1 MLDLNNVFGI
11 ERVNGV
17 WVIKNF
23 TPSRNA
29 HTYDSVAGKT
39 GTLYILECGEF
50 CKIGMTTDF
59 DRRFKNIEA
68 GMPFDVK
75 RVATRS
81 VPLAGLA
88 YAEAWMHKQFWHVR
102 AKNEWF
108 RVTPAEART
117 AFPKAVRIAEI
128 YARQCREWFQAE
140 EARARTPEGIE
151 SARKEFVRIYGVDPD
166 VAREQK
172 LGPWA
177 EAA

>member
-1 MLDLNNVFGI
+1 MLDLNNVFGV

-29 HTYDSVAGKT
+29 HTYDSVAGKA
-39 GTLYILECGEF
+39 GTLYIVECGEF

-59 DRRFKNIEA
+59 ERRFKNIEA
-68 GMPFDVK
+68 GMPYDVK
-75 RVATRS
+75 RVAIRS

-88 YAEAWMHKQFWHVR
+88 YAEAWMHKQFWPVR

-108 RVTPAEART
+108 KVSAQEAK
-117 AFPKAVRIAEI
+117 AIFPKAVRVAQV
-128 YARQCREWFQAE
+128 YDRQCREWFHAE
-140 EARARTPEGIE
+140 EARVRTPEEIE
-151 SARKEFVRIYGVDPD
+151 RERKEFVKFYGMEPAA
-166 VAREQK
+166 AREQK
-172 LGPWA
+172 LGPWS